1 MCPVPL
7 RNSHKR
13 SYVGY
18 NLVLLHLNIFT
29 QLKIWNRNK
38 ENLGRM
44 KEKDTQGPDGLPM
57 EIWFLMRAC
66 LINQFVQQGF
76 EYKNNAR
83 GIEKEHHDPFL

>member
-1 MCPVPL
+1 
-7 RNSHKR
+7 
-13 SYVGY
+13 
-18 NLVLLHLNIFT
+18 
-29 QLKIWNRNK
+29 
-38 ENLGRM
+38 M

>member
-1 MCPVPL
+1 
-7 RNSHKR
+7 
-13 SYVGY
+13 
-18 NLVLLHLNIFT
+18 
-29 QLKIWNRNK
+29 
-38 ENLGRM
+38 M
-44 KEKDTQGPDGLPM
+44 KEKDTQGPIPM